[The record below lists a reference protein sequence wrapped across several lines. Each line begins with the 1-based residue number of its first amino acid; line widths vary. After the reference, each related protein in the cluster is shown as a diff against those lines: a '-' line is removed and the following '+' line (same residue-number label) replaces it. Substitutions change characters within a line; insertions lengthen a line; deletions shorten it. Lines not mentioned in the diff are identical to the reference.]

1 MNHTKIARIQLAVH
15 TVKRNP
21 NVSED
26 MDGAQLLLMGA
37 EIEMLELLH
46 EVLSDSGFKCKI
58 LESVDDLDASDAP
71 RLLICD
77 ELQGALNGES
87 VFAQVKDDSHLGF
100 LLLAD
105 DIGGERLASCLN
117 MGMHEVVAK
126 PFDVL
131 ELHARILRVLKYLE
145 MAETPVSSEDVSS
158 PEPASEIFE
167 LRPSFEG
174 DLEYLGLPDL
184 LLNLKQNSRTGELT
198 ANVTDGDYV
207 FSFKKGELVRVAGP
221 RGLKHRKAMFR
232 ALRET
237 VGRFSFQAMDDV
249 NASKSTKFENLD
261 NLILQAMQE
270 ADEYPLYRERL
281 PADPTPVT
289 LTAKVESVK
298 LPDSTVIQPLLEG
311 LIQSTTVDILIHA
324 SPKTDLHAAKELKEL
339 MDQEV
344 IVESGSAEAAS

>member
-1 MNHTKIARIQLAVH
+1 
-15 TVKRNP
+15 
-21 NVSED
+21 
-26 MDGAQLLLMGA
+26 
-37 EIEMLELLH
+37 
-46 EVLSDSGFKCKI
+46 
-58 LESVDDLDASDAP
+58 DASDAP

-232 ALRET
+232 A
-237 VGRFSFQAMDDV
+237 
-249 NASKSTKFENLD
+249 
-261 NLILQAMQE
+261 
-270 ADEYPLYRERL
+270 
-281 PADPTPVT
+281 
-289 LTAKVESVK
+289 
-298 LPDSTVIQPLLEG
+298 
-311 LIQSTTVDILIHA
+311 
-324 SPKTDLHAAKELKEL
+324 
-339 MDQEV
+339 
-344 IVESGSAEAAS
+344 